1 MHTRPSIPFW
11 LPLLFLATSLL
22 ATGCSPTPVE
32 VLSVSGPDS
41 LETNEQGSFTAEI
54 NEDAETPVEAQ
65 WAFGDGNTGS
75 ALSTTHAYGS
85 EGEYTVTFTASNE
98 ANTASETLS
107 VTVVPPPVPAQVV
120 TLSANPNPG
129 TEGEPVR
136 FSSSVRGDS
145 PVNYRWDFDDGGTS
159 QSTAPTHTFDA
170 PGTYNVS
177 LTASND
183 VGQDSRSVS
192 VEVEPALAAI
202 CTEITEFN
210 ASFFDRNSST
220 LTDEG
225 RQALQENLD
234 IIGQCPNLTVRVE
247 GFAAAGER
255 SPQALSEERAQAVA
269 QFYQEGDIASS
280 RISVSGEGRV
290 GGMTTKKAG
299 RDQFR
304 RADSIPMRN

>member
-75 ALSTTHAYGS
+75 GSLTTHAYGS

-220 LTDEG
+220 LTQEG